1 MHRRVILFVS
11 AALTLAAL
19 GRAQIAEEATS
30 ALPLG
35 RVLPAVASA
44 GGVGGSFFRTSVQVY
59 NPGGGPLNGRF
70 LYHPANTAGSSADP
84 GLDFTIPAGE
94 TVSYPDIVAAMGQS
108 GLGSLDLL
116 LPSASSSPAI
126 VVARVYNDAGNDGT
140 SGFTEEAINPAE
152 SGDGGR
158 VLKGGSGFLLL
169 PDDTDKFRFNIGVRT
184 LSTSASIQF
193 TVRDASGA
201 YVGAVS
207 KTYSA
212 TYFAQ
217 QEASVFLGVSLPPNG
232 TIKVTVVGG
241 SAMVYGATADN
252 TTNDPSIQF
261 ARATF

>member
-1 MHRRVILFVS
+1 MHRRVMLLVS
-11 AALTLAAL
+11 AALALAVSA
-19 GRAQIAEEATS
+19 GAQITQEATS

-35 RVLPAVASA
+35 RVLPAVSSTPGA
-44 GGVGGSFFRTSVQVY
+44 GGSFFRTSVQVH

-70 LYHPANTAGSSADP
+70 VYHPAGVAGSTVDP
-84 GLDFTIPAGE
+84 GLDFSISAGE
-94 TVSYPDIVAAMGQS
+94 TISYPDIVAAMGQS

-126 VVARVYNDAGNDGT
+126 VVARVYNDAGDDGT

-158 VLKGGSGFLLL
+158 VLKNGSGFLLL

-201 YVGAVS
+201 YVGSVS

-261 ARATF
+261 ARTAF